1 MTMEFGILGSGNT
14 IYEIDTTLWNIL
26 IVVFVALILVIIAL
40 IIAIKKGK
48 NAQYHAS
55 LTEARLKESYSKLEI
70 AYKEVSLT
78 QKELSTK
85 YEELKRSE
93 ENNRKIAYTDYLTE
107 LPNRTAFSERL
118 DHVMNTLR
126 KEEVVAIMY
135 IDLDNFK
142 NINDILGHSYGDEL
156 LIDVTHRLKQ
166 AIDEND
172 YLARFGGDEFIVLSQ
187 NIGDIG
193 LYEEKI
199 RKIQK
204 VFSYPFVLSL
214 KEFFVTISIG
224 VAYAPRDGKTTQ
236 SLIKNVDLAMY
247 TAKENGKN
255 TYCFYSESINKRLM
269 NKIEMQSELRQA
281 IDHDEFEV
289 FYQAQIDLETDAIA
303 GFEALVR
310 WNHPIKG
317 LIVPGEF
324 IPIAEQTGLI
334 VPIGKWVMQE
344 ACKQLKRWENKGFTN
359 ITMSVN
365 LSGRQFFDTD
375 LVAMVKETI
384 DTTGINPTNLELEI
398 TETVVLDNI
407 EYSIDVIEQIKAFG
421 VRFSLDDFGTGYSA
435 MNYLRMLP
443 VSNLK
448 IDKSFLDR
456 LIENQC
462 DQKIVSS
469 IINLAKNLEMDV
481 VAEGVEYEAQAD
493 FLRSVDCKLAQGFL
507 YSKPLPKA
515 DANELLGKYNNEV

>member
-1 MTMEFGILGSGNT
+1 
-14 IYEIDTTLWNIL
+14 
-26 IVVFVALILVIIAL
+26 
-40 IIAIKKGK
+40 
-48 NAQYHAS
+48 
-55 LTEARLKESYSKLEI
+55 
-70 AYKEVSLT
+70 
-78 QKELSTK
+78 
-85 YEELKRSE
+85 
-93 ENNRKIAYTDYLTE
+93 
-107 LPNRTAFSERL
+107 
-118 DHVMNTLR
+118 MNTLR
-126 KEEVVAIMY
+126 KEEVVAVMY

-142 NINDILGHSYGDEL
+142 NINDVLGHSYGDEL

-255 TYCFYSESINKRLM
+255 TYCFYNESINDRLM

-289 FYQAQIDLETDAIA
+289 FYQAQIDLETNAIA

-310 WNHPIKG
+310 WNHPVKG
-317 LIVPGEF
+317 LIGPGEF

-344 ACKQLKRWENKGFTN
+344 ACKQLKRWENNGFTN

-375 LVAMVKETI
+375 LVAMVKETLE
-384 DTTGINPTNLELEI
+384 TTGINSTNLELEI

-407 EYSIDVIEQIKAFG
+407 EYSIDVIDQIKAFG

-469 IINLAKNLEMDV
+469 IINLARNLEMNV

-515 DANELLGKYNNEV
+515 DANELLGKYNNEM

>member
-1 MTMEFGILGSGNT
+1 MTIKLGILGSGST
-14 IYEIDTTLWNIL
+14 IYEIDKTLCNIV
-26 IVVFVALILVIIAL
+26 IAVFAVLILVIIAL
-40 IIAIKKGK
+40 VIAIKKRADTQHK
-48 NAQYHAS
+48 AN
-55 LTEARLKESYSKLEI
+55 LTEEKLKESYAKLEN
-70 AYKEVSLT
+70 AYKEASIT

-107 LPNRTAFSERL
+107 IPNRTAFTEHL

-126 KEEVVAIMY
+126 KEEVVAAMY

-172 YLARFGGDEFIVLSQ
+172 YLARFGGDEFVVLSQ
-187 NIGDIG
+187 NIEDIG

-199 RKIQK
+199 HKIQK

-224 VAYAPRDGKTTQ
+224 VAFAPKDAKTTQ

-247 TAKENGKN
+247 SAKENGKN
-255 TYCFYSESINKRLM
+255 TYCFYNESINERLM
-269 NKIEMQSELRQA
+269 NKIEIQSELRQA
-281 IDHDEFEV
+281 IDFNEFEV
-289 FYQAQIDLETDAIA
+289 FYQAQIDLESNKIA

-310 WNHPIKG
+310 WNHPVKG
-317 LIVPGEF
+317 IIAPGEF

-344 ACKQLKRWENKGFTN
+344 ACKQLKRWEEKGFSDV
-359 ITMSVN
+359 TMAVN

-375 LVAMVKETI
+375 LVAMVKEI
-384 DTTGINPTNLELEI
+384 LDLTGINPANLELEI

-407 EYSIDVIEQIKAFG
+407 EYSVDVVEQIKAFG

-443 VSNLK
+443 VNNIK
-448 IDKSFLDR
+448 IDKCFLDR
-456 LIENQC
+456 LIENQS

-481 VAEGVEYEAQAD
+481 IAEGVEYEEQAE
-493 FLRSVDCKLAQGFL
+493 FLRSVDCRLAQGFL

-515 DANELLGKYNNEV
+515 GANELLGRYNKKA

>member
-1 MTMEFGILGSGNT
+1 MRLGILSSGNAF
-14 IYEIDTTLWNIL
+14 YEIDKTLFNIL
-26 IVVFVALILVIIAL
+26 IAVIAVLILVIIVLA
-40 IIAIKKGK
+40 ISIKKRAD
-48 NAQYHAS
+48 AQYKAS
-55 LTEARLKESYSKLEI
+55 LTEDRLKESYNKLEA

-78 QKELSTK
+78 QKELGTK

-107 LPNRTAFSERL
+107 LPNRTAFTERL

-126 KEEVVAIMY
+126 KEEVIAVMY

-166 AIDEND
+166 AMDEND

-187 NIGDIG
+187 NIEDVG
-193 LYEEKI
+193 LFEEKI

-204 VFSYPFVLSL
+204 VFSFPFVLSL

-247 TAKENGKN
+247 SAKENGKN
-255 TYCFYSESINKRLM
+255 TYCFYDESINDRLL
-269 NKIEMQSELRQA
+269 NKIEIQSELRQA
-281 IDHDEFEV
+281 IDNNEFEV
-289 FYQAQIDLETDAIA
+289 YYQAQIDLESNKIS
-303 GFEALVR
+303 GFEALIR
-310 WNHPIKG
+310 WNHPVKG
-317 LIVPGEF
+317 KVEPGDF
-324 IPIAEQTGLI
+324 ISIAEQTGLI

-344 ACKQLKRWENKGFTN
+344 ACKQLKYWEDKGFDVTMAVN
-359 ITMSVN
+359 IS
-365 LSGRQFFDTD
+365 SRQFFDTD

-384 DTTGINPTNLELEI
+384 DATGINPVNLELEI
-398 TETVVLDNI
+398 TESVVLDNI
-407 EYSIDVIEQIKAFG
+407 EYSIEVIEQIKELG

-435 MNYLRMLP
+435 LNYLRMLP

-448 IDKSFLDR
+448 IDKSFLDC
-456 LIENQC
+456 LTENQS

-469 IINLAKNLEMDV
+469 IINLAKNLDLNV
-481 VAEGVEYEAQAD
+481 IAEGVENEEQAA
-493 FLRSVDCKLAQGFL
+493 FLRSIDCKVAQGYL
-507 YSKPLPKA
+507 YSKPVPKA
-515 DANELLGKYNNEV
+515 DANELLARYNN